1 MRPGRSD
8 QRCTPAVPRHRKRL
22 LPRGGHHREELLP
35 TDAQKKTSMTTL
47 ARVLTLLQQAL
58 SEEEYSALC
67 RAYVEAIVE
76 DWGE

>member
-1 MRPGRSD
+1 
-8 QRCTPAVPRHRKRL
+8 
-22 LPRGGHHREELLP
+22 
-35 TDAQKKTSMTTL
+35 MTTL